1 MSSVVA
7 DSSTVKLGGSKI
19 ISNGSSAGG
28 AGCGSAL
35 PLKRKSSQ
43 DAGTATHEDVLGSIK
58 RPKASSATGTANGNK
73 TTNGVGGIATNTIMI
88 TNNYSSKDGLT
99 PTSSTTTTTS
109 NSSKITILA
118 RDVHEDDDEDNSS
131 SPPPL
136 LHHHHRHRP
145 MVVDQINIC
154 INNHFSTGDAPLT
167 MTTTTASATAKL
179 PELIKIQKKTK
190 QNMSSTGLGDEEPK
204 LKLGYEEDVKP
215 PTGLAAMLDI
225 EQQVQGFMI
234 KKEPGLGVVEV
245 EKDKSEKGNQKKS
258 GEKQATE
265 SAAIVHKFS
274 IGEEVLVP
282 RKSLDDSCFYL
293 GILTVM
299 RDDQCLVQ
307 FEDGTNCWAGVK
319 EMRRLMRAPNTVY
332 CVICKTRELQSD
344 VDDDQVTTVEC
355 VSCARAYHKLCLRRE
370 LSELAKKYKKG
381 GGGSG
386 METNSTTTTN
396 CLR

>member
-7 DSSTVKLGGSKI
+7 DASVVKLGGSKTV
-19 ISNGSSAGG
+19 SNGGG
-28 AGCGSAL
+28 GSAVS
-35 PLKRKSSQ
+35 LKRKISQ
-43 DAGTATHEDVLGSIK
+43 DAGAQEDVLGSSIK
-58 RPKASSATGTANGNK
+58 RPKAVSATVTANGNK
-73 TTNGVGGIATNTIMI
+73 NGIATNTIMI
-88 TNNYSSKDGLT
+88 TNNYSKDGLT

-118 RDVHEDDDEDNSS
+118 RDVHDDDDENSS
-131 SPPPL
+131 SPPPSL
-136 LHHHHRHRP
+136 LHHHHHHRHRP

-154 INNHFSTGDAPLT
+154 INNHFSTGGDASPLT

-179 PELIKIQKKTK
+179 PELIKIQKKK
-190 QNMSSTGLGDEEPK
+190 QQQHMTSTVLGDEEP
-204 LKLGYEEDVKP
+204 KLGYEEDVKP

-225 EQQVQGFMI
+225 EQQVQGFLI
-234 KKEPGLGVVEV
+234 KKEPGLDVVEV
-245 EKDKSEKGNQKKS
+245 DNGNVNQNKS
-258 GEKQATE
+258 GDKKATE

-307 FEDGTNCWAGVK
+307 FEDGTNCWASVR
-319 EMRRLMRAPNTVY
+319 EMRRLMRAPNSVY
-332 CVICKTRELQSD
+332 CVICKTRELQSN
-344 VDDDQVTTVEC
+344 VDDDQAPTTTEC
-355 VSCARAYHKLCLRRE
+355 VSCARAYHKVCLRRE
-370 LSELAKKYKKG
+370 LSELAKKNKKG
-381 GGGSG
+381 GVE
-386 METNSTTTTN
+386 MAN